1 MMIDGLYLITAQE
14 PVEIMLDKVA
24 SALQG
29 GVRVVQ
35 YRDKVRPDQEQLAIA
50 CQLKQLCRQRGATF
64 IVNDDPVIAQA
75 SGADG
80 VHIGQQ
86 DGAVGEARRILGPN
100 KIIGV
105 STRNAE
111 EALKAQRQGADY
123 VAVGSIYPT
132 TSKDDI
138 QVVGLDILKKV
149 RKAVQI
155 PVVAIGGINRDNGSD
170 VLAAGADALC
180 VISAVMADPAPALA
194 AGEIALLF
202 NRHNPFPRGKVLTI
216 AGSDSGGGAGIQA
229 DLKTI
234 TLLGSFGMSA
244 LTALTAQNTLG
255 VKGVH
260 PAPVDF
266 VTAQIEAVL
275 ADLGTDTVKT
285 GMLFSAEIVEQV
297 ARAIDQHALLA
308 VVDPVMI
315 AKGGAPL
322 LQQEAIAAF
331 VQHLLPVAYLLTPN
345 LPETEALTG
354 FAVRNEK
361 DMERAARRLQQ
372 MGARHVLIKGGH
384 LEGAAVDLLLAD
396 DQLHRLAAP
405 RLDTPNTHGT
415 GCTYSAA
422 IATFL
427 AQGVPLTQAVEQAKT
442 FITEA
447 IRSSFDLGTGHG
459 PVNHYRAARLFRQ
472 PE

>member
-1 MMIDGLYLITAQE
+1 MIDGLYLITAQE
-14 PVEIMLDKVA
+14 PVETMLDKVA
-24 SALQG
+24 AALQG
-29 GVRVVQ
+29 GARVVQ
-35 YRDKVRPDQEQLAIA
+35 YRDKVRPDQEQLPIA
-50 CQLKQLCRQRGATF
+50 SQLKQLCRQRGATF

-86 DGAVGEARRILGPN
+86 DGGIGEARRILGPN

-111 EALKAQRQGADY
+111 EALKAQMQGADY

-132 TSKDDI
+132 SSKDDI
-138 QVVGLDILKKV
+138 QVVGLDMLKKV
-149 RKAVQI
+149 RKAVQV

-170 VLAAGADALC
+170 VLKAGADALC
-180 VISAVMADPAPALA
+180 VISAVMADPSPALA

-202 NRHNPFPRGKVLTI
+202 NRKNPFPRGKVLTI

-244 LTALTAQNTLG
+244 ITALTAQNTLG
-255 VKGVH
+255 VKGVQ

-266 VTAQIEAVL
+266 VAAQIEAVL
-275 ADLGTDTVKT
+275 TDLGTDTVKT
-285 GMLFSAEIVEQV
+285 GMLFSAEIVVQV
-297 ARAIDQHALLA
+297 ARAIRENALLA

-331 VQHLLPVAYLLTPN
+331 LKHLLPVSYLLTPN

-354 FAVRNEK
+354 LAVRSEK
-361 DMERAARRLQQ
+361 DMERAALRLQQ

-396 DQLHRLAAP
+396 GQLHRFAAP

-427 AQGVPLTQAVEQAKT
+427 AQGVPLIQAVEQAKT

-447 IRSSFDLGTGHG
+447 IRSTFDLGTGHG
-459 PVNHYRAARLFRQ
+459 PVNHYRAARLFHQ

>member
-1 MMIDGLYLITAQE
+1 MIDGLYLITAQE
-14 PVEIMLDKVA
+14 PVETMLGKVA
-24 SALQG
+24 AALLG
-29 GVRVVQ
+29 GARVVQ
-35 YRDKVRPDQEQLAIA
+35 YRDKVRPDQEQLVIA
-50 CQLKQLCRQRGATF
+50 NQLKHLCRQRGATF

-86 DGAVGEARRILGPN
+86 DGGISEARRILGQN

-111 EALKAQRQGADY
+111 EALKAQMQGADY

-132 TSKDDI
+132 SSKDDI
-138 QVVGLDILKKV
+138 QVVGLDMLKKV
-149 RKAVQI
+149 RKAVQV
-155 PVVAIGGINRDNGSD
+155 PVVAIGGINCDNGND
-170 VLAAGADALC
+170 VLKAGADALC
-180 VISAVMADPAPALA
+180 VISAVMADPAPELA
-194 AGEIALLF
+194 AGEMALLF
-202 NRHNPFPRGKVLTI
+202 NHRNPFPRGKVLTI

-244 LTALTAQNTLG
+244 ITALTAQNTLG

-285 GMLFSAEIVEQV
+285 GMLFSAEIVEEV
-297 ARAIDQHALLA
+297 ARAIRVHALLA

-331 VQHLLPVAYLLTPN
+331 LKHLLPVSYLLTPN

-354 FAVRNEK
+354 LAVRNEK

-372 MGARHVLIKGGH
+372 MGARNVLIKGGH

-396 DQLHRLAAP
+396 DQLHRFAAP
-405 RLDTPNTHGT
+405 RLSTPNTHGT

-427 AQGVPLTQAVEQAKT
+427 AQGVPLIQAVEQAKT

-447 IRSSFDLGTGHG
+447 IRSTFDLGTGHG
-459 PVNHYRAARLFRQ
+459 PVNHYRAAQLFHQ